1 MSEYK
6 ERVVVKDRRK
16 IRNLKQ
22 YKDLSEDDFNDLMDR
37 EALDIA
43 PVKEFEDR
51 IERKLKNF
59 EEDYDLS
66 DMKFNDRE
74 TLRALAQSL
83 INLEDLEQFTYK
95 MRAGGISL
103 DSLTLLDKLTQQMSA
118 LRRDISKMQDDLKI
132 SRKIRKSDEETSLI
146 AFLDDLK
153 DKAKRFYEQKMFY
166 VFCESCN
173 ELLATTWFLW
183 PDGNNKMSFTCGRR
197 LDDGAVCGHK
207 TVVTSTDLKLKKG
220 INKPEVMPEAL
231 R

>member
-6 ERVVVKDRRK
+6 ERVVAKDRRK

-22 YKDLSEDDFNDLMDR
+22 YKDLSEDAFNDLMDR

-43 PVKEFEDR
+43 PIKEFEDR
-51 IERKLKNF
+51 IERKLKSF

-83 INLEDLEQFTYK
+83 INLEDLEQVTYSI
-95 MRAGGISL
+95 RAGGINL
-103 DSLTLLDKLTQQMSA
+103 DNLTLLDKITQQMSR
-118 LRRDISKMQDDLKI
+118 LRADISKMQDDLKI
-132 SRKIRKSDEETSLI
+132 SRKVRKSDEETSVI
-146 AFLDDLK
+146 AFLDNLK
-153 DKAKRFYEQKMFY
+153 EKAKKFYEQKMFY

-183 PDGNNKMSFTCGRR
+183 PDGNNKMSFTCNRR

-207 TVVTSTDLKLKKG
+207 TIITSSDLKLKKG
-220 INKPEVMPEAL
+220 TNKPDVMPEVL
-231 R
+231 K